1 MSLSP
6 TWHHPCPV
14 SPQNI
19 TSSGVS
25 RSRSQ
30 PPALSPNFL
39 SRKHLFNLFEDCVP
53 GATLVI
59 APAGFGKTTL
69 VAEWV
74 KENERP
80 TFWYTVDVADT
91 IQDFQAHVIAA
102 ITAHFPNFFA
112 NVDQLD
118 HFEPGEAIQLLA
130 AAVGQLKG
138 EYNFVIDAGRT
149 ENYDIAPYAQLIAD
163 SVPNNSHLV
172 IIRRSTPM
180 TSLARYAAS
189 GNLSVITSVDLQFSK
204 EEVELVAEIN
214 GVDLRDNGH
223 AKELAMCEGWPSA
236 VQLMCRNISKGNSHI
251 NFTTATAANVNPLGI
266 LAIESF
272 NTFSQATREKL
283 RKLAIIEEFDQ
294 EIASIILGKDYS
306 AELLNRIAIDG
317 LFVTTSTTLNRTYRF
332 NPIIYEAL
340 TQIPHEN
347 WDQMKVVQ
355 QKLAQLFSQRGN
367 FSKALYFAHE
377 SGDEEEFTNIFRS
390 RVRQMAAIGRGD
402 LLIKWAH
409 YAGDASAHGEVMKKV
424 IRIVGHL
431 VSSQFQSAEALT
443 SELEYIAG
451 LSLEG
456 KFLFRVSAMV
466 KANVFFA
473 RGDFERTTQ
482 FLNIALS
489 NLESDDALDSSDLI
503 ALLRLRARQAFLYDD
518 FATLA
523 ETYTQAKLLPSDSDH
538 QLNAYQLACIQ
549 SMVLYS
555 EGQYFQA
562 AEMSKIAISQASEAG
577 YVGINGPLDAMLV
590 LARAQLEASD
600 LDNCTQ
606 TLNELVNQGTRWE
619 IWPWFLMAEGTLT
632 RIQIS
637 QGAIS
642 TGSEAI
648 ARQRAFLLTL
658 HTPNQLS
665 WMIDMSEVFLRLATK
680 DWPRADELIK
690 RMPRIELARQIEA
703 NIKLIK
709 DPKKIPSLIEAL
721 PERTVREKINK
732 WLSEVSLNLDNENLA
747 LKSLNKALALGAENG
762 YHEYFI
768 RQSGMY
774 SLIVK
779 AAAAKPTIYMEELV
793 QAMTERIHTINTVS
807 GEIGEK
813 LTQRELEILK
823 HLTTGNP
830 ISTIAKTLHISQ
842 NTMKTHLRNT
852 YRKLEADNRH
862 SAVEKAKKLFLI

>member
-1 MSLSP
+1 MSPL
-6 TWHHPCPV
+6 
-14 SPQNI
+14 NI

-25 RSRSQ
+25 LARSQ
-30 PPALSPNFL
+30 PPALSANFL
-39 SRKHLFNLFEDCVP
+39 SRKHLFNLFESSVP
-53 GATLVI
+53 GATLVV

-69 VAEWV
+69 VTEWV
-74 KENERP
+74 KENDRA
-80 TFWYTVDVADT
+80 TFWYTVDANDT

-112 NVDQLD
+112 NVDQLE
-118 HFEPGEAIQLLA
+118 HFEPGESIQLLA
-130 AAVGQLKG
+130 AAVGQLDG
-138 EYNFVIDAGRT
+138 EYNFVIDGGRAD
-149 ENYDIAPYAQLIAD
+149 NYDIAPYAQLIAD
-163 SVPNNSHLV
+163 CVPDNCHLV
-172 IIRRSTPM
+172 IVRRNTPM
-180 TSLARYAAS
+180 TSLARYAAL
-189 GNLSVITSVDLQFSK
+189 GNLSVITSEELKFSK
-204 EEVELVAEIN
+204 EEVELVAAIN
-214 GVDLRDNGH
+214 GVDLSENGN
-223 AKELAMCEGWPSA
+223 AKELALCEGWPSA
-236 VQLMCRNISKGNSHI
+236 VQLMCRNISKGNSH
-251 NFTTATAANVNPLGI
+251 TTFSKAIAANVNPLGV
-266 LAIESF
+266 LAIESY

-283 RKLAIIEEFDQ
+283 RKLAIIEEFDL
-294 EIASIILGKDYS
+294 EIASVILGKDHS
-306 AELLNRIAIDG
+306 EELLNRIAIDG
-317 LFVTTSTTLNRTYRF
+317 LFVTASTTMNRTYRF

-347 WDQMKVVQ
+347 WDEMKAVQ
-355 QKLAQLFSQRGN
+355 QKLAELFTQRGDY
-367 FSKALYFAHE
+367 SKALHFAHE
-377 SGDEEEFTNIFRS
+377 SGNEEQFAQTFRS
-390 RVRQMAAIGRGD
+390 SVRQMAAIGRGD

-409 YAGDASAHGEVMKKV
+409 FAGDSSAQGEVMKKA
-424 IRIVGHL
+424 IRVVGHL
-431 VSSQFQSAEALT
+431 VSSEFQSAEALA

-451 LSLEG
+451 LSPDG
-456 KFLFRVSAMV
+456 KFLYRLSAMV
-466 KANVFFA
+466 KANIYFA

-482 FLNIALS
+482 SLDIAIS
-489 NLESDDALDSSDLI
+489 KLETDDALDSSDLL

-518 FATLA
+518 FAVLA
-523 ETYTQAKLLPSDSDH
+523 EAYSQAKSLPGGGEP
-538 QLNAYQLACIQ
+538 QLNSYQLACIQ

-562 AEMSKIAISQASEAG
+562 AEISQIAISQAKESG
-577 YVGINGPLDAMLV
+577 FVGINGPLDAMLV

-600 LDNCTQ
+600 LDNCLE
-606 TLNELVNQGTRWE
+606 TLNALMSEASGWE
-619 IWPWFLMAEGTLT
+619 IWPWYLMAEGTLT

-648 ARQRAFLLTL
+648 AKQRAFLSKL

-680 DWPRADELIK
+680 DWSRADELVK
-690 RMPRIELARQIEA
+690 RMPKIELVRQIEG
-703 NIKLIK
+703 NIQFAK
-709 DPKKIPSLIEAL
+709 DPKKLVSLIDAL

-732 WLSEVSLNLDNENLA
+732 WLSEVSINLDHENVA

-779 AAAAKPTIYMEELV
+779 AAAAKPTIYMEGLV
-793 QAMTERIHTINTVS
+793 QAMTERLHTINTDS
-807 GEIGEK
+807 GELEEK

-830 ISTIAKTLHISQ
+830 ISAIAKTLHISQ

-852 YRKLEADNRH
+852 YRKLEADGRH
-862 SAVEKAKKLFLI
+862 SAVEKAKKLLLI

>member
-1 MSLSP
+1 MSPL
-6 TWHHPCPV
+6 
-14 SPQNI
+14 NI

-25 RSRSQ
+25 LARSQ
-30 PPALSPNFL
+30 PPALSANFL
-39 SRKHLFNLFEDCVP
+39 SRKHLFNLFESSVP
-53 GATLVI
+53 GATLVV

-69 VAEWV
+69 VTEWV
-74 KENERP
+74 KENDRA
-80 TFWYTVDVADT
+80 TFWYTVDVTDT

-112 NVDQLD
+112 NVDQLE
-118 HFEPGEAIQLLA
+118 HFEPGESIQLLA
-130 AAVGQLKG
+130 AAVGQLDG
-138 EYNFVIDAGRT
+138 EYNFVIDGGRAD
-149 ENYDIAPYAQLIAD
+149 NYDIAPYAQLIAD
-163 SVPNNSHLV
+163 CVPDNCHLV
-172 IIRRSTPM
+172 IVRRNTPM
-180 TSLARYAAS
+180 TSLARYAAL
-189 GNLSVITSVDLQFSK
+189 GNLSVITSEELKFSK
-204 EEVELVAEIN
+204 EEVELVAAIN
-214 GVDLRDNGH
+214 GVDLSENGN
-223 AKELAMCEGWPSA
+223 AKELALCEGWPSA
-236 VQLMCRNISKGNSHI
+236 VQLMCRNISKGNSH
-251 NFTTATAANVNPLGI
+251 TTFSKAIAANVNPLGV
-266 LAIESF
+266 LAIESY

-283 RKLAIIEEFDQ
+283 RKLAIIEEFDL
-294 EIASIILGKDYS
+294 EIASVILGKDHS
-306 AELLNRIAIDG
+306 EELLNRIAIDG
-317 LFVTTSTTLNRTYRF
+317 LFVTASTTMNRTYRF

-347 WDQMKVVQ
+347 WDEMKAVQ
-355 QKLAQLFSQRGN
+355 QKLAELFTQRGDY
-367 FSKALYFAHE
+367 SKALHFAHA
-377 SGDEEEFTNIFRS
+377 SGNEEQFVQTFRS
-390 RVRQMAAIGRGD
+390 SVRQMAAIGRGD

-409 YAGDASAHGEVMKKV
+409 FAGDSSAKGEVMKKA
-424 IRIVGHL
+424 IRVVGHL
-431 VSSQFQSAEALT
+431 VSSEFQSAEALA

-451 LSLEG
+451 LSPDG
-456 KFLFRVSAMV
+456 KFLHRLSAMV
-466 KANVFFA
+466 KANIYFA

-482 FLNIALS
+482 SLDVAIS
-489 NLESDDALDSSDLI
+489 KLETDDALDSSDLL

-518 FATLA
+518 FGVLA
-523 ETYTQAKLLPSDSDH
+523 EAYSQAKSLPGGGEP
-538 QLNAYQLACIQ
+538 QLNSYQLACIQ

-562 AEMSKIAISQASEAG
+562 AEISQIAISQAKESG
-577 YVGINGPLDAMLV
+577 FVGINGPLDAMLV

-600 LDNCTQ
+600 LDNCLE
-606 TLNELVNQGTRWE
+606 TLNALMSEASGWE
-619 IWPWFLMAEGTLT
+619 IWPWYLMAEGTLT

-648 ARQRAFLLTL
+648 AKQRAFLSKL

-680 DWPRADELIK
+680 DWPRADELVK

-703 NIKLIK
+703 NVQLTK
-709 DPKKIPSLIEAL
+709 DPKKVASMIEAM

-732 WLSEVSLNLDNENLA
+732 WLSEVSINLDHENVA

-779 AAAAKPTIYMEELV
+779 AAAAKPTIYMEGLV
-793 QAMTERIHTINTVS
+793 QAMTERLHTINTDS
-807 GEIGEK
+807 GELEEK

-830 ISTIAKTLHISQ
+830 ISAIAKTLHISQ

-852 YRKLEADNRH
+852 YRKLEADGRH
-862 SAVEKAKKLFLI
+862 SAVEKAKKLLLI

>member
-1 MSLSP
+1 MNA
-6 TWHHPCPV
+6 
-14 SPQNI
+14 QNI

-25 RSRSQ
+25 LARSQ
-30 PPALSPNFL
+30 PPALSANFL
-39 SRKHLFNLFEDCVP
+39 SRKHLFNLFESSVP
-53 GATLVI
+53 GATLVV

-69 VAEWV
+69 VTEWV
-74 KENERP
+74 KENDRA
-80 TFWYTVDVADT
+80 TFWYTVDVTDT

-112 NVDQLD
+112 NVDQLE

-130 AAVGQLKG
+130 AAVGQLDG
-138 EYNFVIDAGRT
+138 EYNFVIDGGRA
-149 ENYDIAPYAQLIAD
+149 ENYDIAPFAQLIAD
-163 SVPNNSHLV
+163 CVPDNCHLV
-172 IIRRSTPM
+172 IVRRNTPM
-180 TSLARYAAS
+180 TSLARYAAL
-189 GNLSVITSVDLQFSK
+189 GNLSVITSEELKFSK
-204 EEVELVAEIN
+204 EEVELVAAIN
-214 GVDLRDNGH
+214 GVDLQENGN
-223 AKELAMCEGWPSA
+223 AKELALCEGWPSA
-236 VQLMCRNISKGNSHI
+236 VQLMCRNISKGNSH
-251 NFTTATAANVNPLGI
+251 TTFSKAIAANVNPLGV
-266 LAIESF
+266 LAIESY

-283 RKLAIIEEFDQ
+283 RKLAIIEEFDL
-294 EIASIILGKDYS
+294 EIASVILGKDHS
-306 AELLNRIAIDG
+306 EELLNRIAIDG
-317 LFVTTSTTLNRTYRF
+317 LFVTASTTMNRTYRF

-347 WDQMKVVQ
+347 WDEMKAVQ
-355 QKLAQLFSQRGN
+355 QKLAELFTQRGDY
-367 FSKALYFAHE
+367 SKALHFAHE
-377 SGDEEEFTNIFRS
+377 SGNEEQFVQTFRS
-390 RVRQMAAIGRGD
+390 SVRQMAAIGRGD

-409 YAGDASAHGEVMKKV
+409 FAGDSSAQGEVMKKA
-424 IRIVGHL
+424 IRVVGHL
-431 VSSQFQSAEALT
+431 VSSEFQSAEALA

-451 LSLEG
+451 LSPDG
-456 KFLFRVSAMV
+456 KFLHRLSAMV
-466 KANVFFA
+466 KANIYFA

-482 FLNIALS
+482 CLDVAIS
-489 NLESDDALDSSDLI
+489 KLETDDALDSSDLL

-518 FATLA
+518 FGLLA
-523 ETYTQAKLLPSDSDH
+523 EAYSQAKSLPGGGEP
-538 QLNAYQLACIQ
+538 QLNSYQLACIQ

-562 AEMSKIAISQASEAG
+562 AEISQIAISQAKESG
-577 YVGINGPLDAMLV
+577 FVGINGPLDAMLV

-600 LDNCTQ
+600 LDNCLD
-606 TLNELVNQGTRWE
+606 TLNSLMSEASGWE
-619 IWPWFLMAEGTLT
+619 IWPWYLMAEGTLT

-648 ARQRAFLLTL
+648 AKQRAFLSKL

-665 WMIDMSEVFLRLATK
+665 WMIDMSEVFLRLTTK
-680 DWPRADELIK
+680 DWSRADELVK
-690 RMPRIELARQIEA
+690 RMPKIELVRQIEG
-703 NIKLIK
+703 NIQFSK
-709 DPKKIPSLIEAL
+709 DPKKLVSLIDAL

-732 WLSEVSLNLDNENLA
+732 WLSEVSINLDHENVA

-779 AAAAKPTIYMEELV
+779 AAAAKPTIYMEGLV
-793 QAMTERIHTINTVS
+793 QAMTERLHTINTDS
-807 GEIGEK
+807 GELEEK

-830 ISTIAKTLHISQ
+830 ISAIAKTLHISQ

-852 YRKLEADNRH
+852 YRKLEADGRH
-862 SAVEKAKKLFLI
+862 SAVEKAKKLLLI

>member
-1 MSLSP
+1 MGA
-6 TWHHPCPV
+6 
-14 SPQNI
+14 QNI

-25 RSRSQ
+25 LARSQ
-30 PPALSPNFL
+30 PPALSANFL
-39 SRKHLFNLFEDCVP
+39 SRKHLFNLFESSVP
-53 GATLVI
+53 GATLVV

-74 KENERP
+74 KESDRA
-80 TFWYTVDVADT
+80 TFWYTVDVTDT

-112 NVDQLD
+112 NVDQLE
-118 HFEPGEAIQLLA
+118 HFEPGESIQLLA
-130 AAVGQLKG
+130 AAVGQLDG
-138 EYNFVIDAGRT
+138 EYNFVIDAGRA
-149 ENYDIAPYAQLIAD
+149 ENHDIAPYAQLIAD
-163 SVPNNSHLV
+163 CVPNNCHLV

-180 TSLARYAAS
+180 TSLARYAAL
-189 GNLSVITSVDLQFSK
+189 GNLSLITSEELKFSK
-204 EEVELVAEIN
+204 EEVELVAAIN
-214 GVDLRDNGH
+214 GVDLKENGN

-236 VQLMCRNISKGNSHI
+236 VQLMCRNISKGNSH
-251 NFTTATAANVNPLGI
+251 TTFSKAIAANVNPLGV
-266 LAIESF
+266 LAIESY

-283 RKLAIIEEFDQ
+283 RKLAIIEEFDL
-294 EIASIILGKDYS
+294 EIASAILGKDHS
-306 AELLNRIAIDG
+306 EELLNRIAIDG
-317 LFVTTSTTLNRTYRF
+317 LFVTASSTMNRTYRF

-340 TQIPHEN
+340 TQIPHDN
-347 WDQMKVVQ
+347 WNEMKTVQ
-355 QKLAQLFSQRGN
+355 QKLAELFTQRGDHT
-367 FSKALYFAHE
+367 KALHFAYE
-377 SGDEEEFTNIFRS
+377 SGDEEQFANTFRS
-390 RVRQMAAIGRGD
+390 SVRQMAAIGRGD

-409 YAGDASAHGEVMKKV
+409 FAGDDSAHGEVMKKA
-424 IRIVGHL
+424 IRVVGHL
-431 VSSQFQSAEALT
+431 VSSEFQNAEALA

-451 LSLEG
+451 LSPDG
-456 KFLFRVSAMV
+456 KFLNRLSAMV
-466 KANVFFA
+466 KANIYFA
-473 RGDFERTTQ
+473 RGDFDRTTQ
-482 FLNIALS
+482 SLDIAIS
-489 NLESDDALDSSDLI
+489 KLETDDALDSSDLL

-518 FATLA
+518 FTVLA
-523 ETYTQAKLLPSDSDH
+523 DAYAQAKLLPGDGES
-538 QLNAYQLACIQ
+538 QLNSYQLACMQ

-562 AEMSKIAISQASEAG
+562 AEISQIAISQAKESG

-600 LDNCTQ
+600 LDNCIQ
-606 TLNELVNQGTRWE
+606 TLNALMTEASSWE
-619 IWPWFLMAEGTLT
+619 IWPWYLMAEGTLT

-648 ARQRAFLLTL
+648 AKQRAFLLTL

-665 WMIDMSEVFLRLATK
+665 WMIDMSEVFLRLATR
-680 DWPRADELIK
+680 DWSRADELVN
-690 RMPRIELARQIEA
+690 RMPKIELVRQIEG
-703 NIKLIK
+703 NIQFSK
-709 DPKKIPSLIEAL
+709 DPKKLVSLIDAL

-732 WLSEVSLNLDNENLA
+732 WLSEVSINLDHENVA

-768 RQSGMY
+768 RQSAMY

-779 AAAAKPTIYMEELV
+779 AAAAKPTIYMEGLV
-793 QAMTERIHTINTVS
+793 QAMTERLHTINTDS
-807 GEIGEK
+807 GELEEK

-830 ISTIAKTLHISQ
+830 ISAIAITLHISQ

-852 YRKLEADNRH
+852 YRKLEADGRH
-862 SAVEKAKKLFLI
+862 SAVEKAKKLLLI

>member
-1 MSLSP
+1 MSPL
-6 TWHHPCPV
+6 
-14 SPQNI
+14 NI

-25 RSRSQ
+25 LARSQ
-30 PPALSPNFL
+30 PPALSANFL
-39 SRKHLFNLFEDCVP
+39 SRKHLFNLFESSVP
-53 GATLVI
+53 GATLVV

-69 VAEWV
+69 VTEWV
-74 KENERP
+74 KENDRA
-80 TFWYTVDVADT
+80 TFWYTVDVTDT

-112 NVDQLD
+112 NVDQLE
-118 HFEPGEAIQLLA
+118 HFEPGESIQLLA
-130 AAVGQLKG
+130 AAVGQLDG
-138 EYNFVIDAGRT
+138 EYNFVIDGGRA

-163 SVPNNSHLV
+163 CVPDNCHLV
-172 IIRRSTPM
+172 IVRRNTPM
-180 TSLARYAAS
+180 TSLARYAAL
-189 GNLSVITSVDLQFSK
+189 GNLSVITSEELKFSK
-204 EEVELVAEIN
+204 EEVELVAAIN
-214 GVDLRDNGH
+214 GVDLSENGN
-223 AKELAMCEGWPSA
+223 AKELALCEGWPSA
-236 VQLMCRNISKGNSHI
+236 VQLMCRNISKGNSH
-251 NFTTATAANVNPLGI
+251 TTFSKAIAANVNPLGV
-266 LAIESF
+266 LAIESY

-283 RKLAIIEEFDQ
+283 RKLAIIEEFDL
-294 EIASIILGKDYS
+294 EIASVILGKDHS
-306 AELLNRIAIDG
+306 EELLNRIAIDG
-317 LFVTTSTTLNRTYRF
+317 LFVTASTTMNRTYRF

-347 WDQMKVVQ
+347 WDEMKVVQ
-355 QKLAQLFSQRGN
+355 QKLAELFTQRGDYT
-367 FSKALYFAHE
+367 KALHFAHE
-377 SGDEEEFTNIFRS
+377 SGNEEQFAQTFRS
-390 RVRQMAAIGRGD
+390 SVRQMAAIGRGD

-409 YAGDASAHGEVMKKV
+409 FAGDSSAQGEVMKKA
-424 IRIVGHL
+424 IRVVGHL
-431 VSSQFQSAEALT
+431 VSSEFQSAEALA

-451 LSLEG
+451 LSPDG
-456 KFLFRVSAMV
+456 KFLYRLSAMV
-466 KANVFFA
+466 KANIYFA

-482 FLNIALS
+482 SLDVAIS
-489 NLESDDALDSSDLI
+489 KLETDDALDSSDLL

-518 FATLA
+518 FGVLA
-523 ETYTQAKLLPSDSDH
+523 EAYSQAKSLPGGGEP
-538 QLNAYQLACIQ
+538 QLNSYQLACIQ

-562 AEMSKIAISQASEAG
+562 AEISQIAISQAKESG
-577 YVGINGPLDAMLV
+577 FVGINGPLDAMLV

-600 LDNCTQ
+600 LDNCLE
-606 TLNELVNQGTRWE
+606 TLNALMSEASGWE
-619 IWPWFLMAEGTLT
+619 IWPWYLMAEGTLT

-648 ARQRAFLLTL
+648 AKQRAFLSKL

-680 DWPRADELIK
+680 DWPRADELVK

-703 NIKLIK
+703 NVQLTK
-709 DPKKIPSLIEAL
+709 DPKKVASMIEAM

-732 WLSEVSLNLDNENLA
+732 WLSEVSINLDHENVA

-779 AAAAKPTIYMEELV
+779 AAAAKPTIYMEGLV
-793 QAMTERIHTINTVS
+793 QAMTERLHTINTDS
-807 GEIGEK
+807 GELEEK

-830 ISTIAKTLHISQ
+830 ISAIAKTLHISQ

-852 YRKLEADNRH
+852 YRKLEADGRH
-862 SAVEKAKKLFLI
+862 SAVEKAKKLLLI

>member
-1 MSLSP
+1 M
-6 TWHHPCPV
+6 

-25 RSRSQ
+25 LARSQ
-30 PPALSPNFL
+30 PPALSANFL
-39 SRKHLFNLFEDCVP
+39 SRKHLFNLFESSVP
-53 GATLVI
+53 GATLVV

-69 VAEWV
+69 VTEWV
-74 KENERP
+74 KENDRA
-80 TFWYTVDVADT
+80 TFWYTVDVTDT

-112 NVDQLD
+112 NVDQLE
-118 HFEPGEAIQLLA
+118 HFEPGESIQLLA
-130 AAVGQLKG
+130 AAVGQLDG
-138 EYNFVIDAGRT
+138 EYNFVIDGGRAD
-149 ENYDIAPYAQLIAD
+149 NYDIAPYAQLIAD
-163 SVPNNSHLV
+163 CVPDNCHLV
-172 IIRRSTPM
+172 IVRRNTPM
-180 TSLARYAAS
+180 TSLARYAAL
-189 GNLSVITSVDLQFSK
+189 GNLSVITSEELKFSK
-204 EEVELVAEIN
+204 EEVELVAAIN
-214 GVDLRDNGH
+214 GVDLSENGN
-223 AKELAMCEGWPSA
+223 AKELALCEGWPSA
-236 VQLMCRNISKGNSHI
+236 VQLMCRNISKGNSH
-251 NFTTATAANVNPLGI
+251 TTFSKAISANVNPLGV
-266 LAIESF
+266 LAIESY

-283 RKLAIIEEFDQ
+283 RKLAIIEEFDL
-294 EIASIILGKDYS
+294 EIASVILGKDHS
-306 AELLNRIAIDG
+306 EELLNRIAIDG
-317 LFVTTSTTLNRTYRF
+317 LFVTASTTMNRTYRF

-347 WDQMKVVQ
+347 WDEMKAVQ
-355 QKLAQLFSQRGN
+355 QKLAELFTQRGDY
-367 FSKALYFAHE
+367 SKALHFAHA
-377 SGDEEEFTNIFRS
+377 SGNEEQFVQTFRS
-390 RVRQMAAIGRGD
+390 SVRQMAAIGRGD

-409 YAGDASAHGEVMKKV
+409 FAGDSSAQGEVMKKA
-424 IRIVGHL
+424 IRVVGHL
-431 VSSQFQSAEALT
+431 VSSEFQSAEALA

-451 LSLEG
+451 LSPDG
-456 KFLFRVSAMV
+456 KFLYRLSAMV
-466 KANVFFA
+466 KANIYFA

-482 FLNIALS
+482 SLDIAIS
-489 NLESDDALDSSDLI
+489 KLETDDALDSSDLL

-518 FATLA
+518 FAVLA
-523 ETYTQAKLLPSDSDH
+523 EAYSQAKSLPGGGEP
-538 QLNAYQLACIQ
+538 QLNSYQLACIQ

-562 AEMSKIAISQASEAG
+562 AEISQIAISQAKESG
-577 YVGINGPLDAMLV
+577 FVGINGPLDAMLV

-600 LDNCTQ
+600 LDNCLE
-606 TLNELVNQGTRWE
+606 TLNALMSEASGWE
-619 IWPWFLMAEGTLT
+619 IWPWYLMAEGTLT

-648 ARQRAFLLTL
+648 AKQRAFLSKL

-680 DWPRADELIK
+680 DWPRADELVK
-690 RMPRIELARQIEA
+690 RMPKIELVRQIEG
-703 NIKLIK
+703 NIQFAK
-709 DPKKIPSLIEAL
+709 DPKKLVSLIDAL

-732 WLSEVSLNLDNENLA
+732 WLSEVSINLDHENVA

-779 AAAAKPTIYMEELV
+779 AAAAKPTIYMEGLV
-793 QAMTERIHTINTVS
+793 QAMTERLHTINTDS
-807 GEIGEK
+807 GELEEK

-830 ISTIAKTLHISQ
+830 ISAIAKTLHISQ

-852 YRKLEADNRH
+852 YRKLEADGRH
-862 SAVEKAKKLFLI
+862 SAVEKAKKLLLI

>member
-1 MSLSP
+1 MGA
-6 TWHHPCPV
+6 
-14 SPQNI
+14 QNI

-25 RSRSQ
+25 LARSQ
-30 PPALSPNFL
+30 PPALSANFL
-39 SRKHLFNLFEDCVP
+39 SRKHLFNLFESSVP
-53 GATLVI
+53 GATLVV

-74 KENERP
+74 KESDRA
-80 TFWYTVDVADT
+80 TFWYTVDVTDT

-112 NVDQLD
+112 NVDQLE
-118 HFEPGEAIQLLA
+118 HFEPGESIQLLA
-130 AAVGQLKG
+130 AAVGQLDG
-138 EYNFVIDAGRT
+138 EYNFVIDAGRA
-149 ENYDIAPYAQLIAD
+149 ENHDIAPYAQLIAD
-163 SVPNNSHLV
+163 CVPNNCHLV

-180 TSLARYAAS
+180 TSLARYAAL
-189 GNLSVITSVDLQFSK
+189 GNLSLITSEELKFSK
-204 EEVELVAEIN
+204 EEVELVAAIN
-214 GVDLRDNGH
+214 GVDLKENGN

-236 VQLMCRNISKGNSHI
+236 VQLMCRNISKGNSH
-251 NFTTATAANVNPLGI
+251 TTFSKAIAANVNPLGV
-266 LAIESF
+266 LAIESY

-283 RKLAIIEEFDQ
+283 RKLAIIEEFDL
-294 EIASIILGKDYS
+294 EIASAILGKDHS
-306 AELLNRIAIDG
+306 EELLNRIAIDG
-317 LFVTTSTTLNRTYRF
+317 LFVTASSTMNRTYRF

-340 TQIPHEN
+340 TQIPHDN
-347 WDQMKVVQ
+347 WNEMKTVQ
-355 QKLAQLFSQRGN
+355 QKLAELFTQRGDHT
-367 FSKALYFAHE
+367 KALHFAYE
-377 SGDEEEFTNIFRS
+377 SGDEERFANTFRS
-390 RVRQMAAIGRGD
+390 SVRQMAAIGRGD

-409 YAGDASAHGEVMKKV
+409 FAGDDSAHGEVMKKA
-424 IRIVGHL
+424 IRVVGHL
-431 VSSQFQSAEALT
+431 VSSEFQNAEALA

-451 LSLEG
+451 LSPDG
-456 KFLFRVSAMV
+456 KFLNRLSAMV
-466 KANVFFA
+466 KANIYFA
-473 RGDFERTTQ
+473 RGDFDRTTQ
-482 FLNIALS
+482 SLDIAIS
-489 NLESDDALDSSDLI
+489 KLETDDALDSSDLL

-518 FATLA
+518 FTVLA
-523 ETYTQAKLLPSDSDH
+523 DAYAQAKLLPGDGES
-538 QLNAYQLACIQ
+538 QLNSYQLACMQ

-562 AEMSKIAISQASEAG
+562 AEISQIAISQAKESG

-600 LDNCTQ
+600 LDNCIQ
-606 TLNELVNQGTRWE
+606 TLNALMTEASSWE
-619 IWPWFLMAEGTLT
+619 IWPWYLMAEGTLT

-648 ARQRAFLLTL
+648 AKQRAFLLTL

-665 WMIDMSEVFLRLATK
+665 WMIDMSEVFLRLATR
-680 DWPRADELIK
+680 DWSRADELVN
-690 RMPRIELARQIEA
+690 RMPKIELVRQIEG
-703 NIKLIK
+703 NIQFSK
-709 DPKKIPSLIEAL
+709 DPKKLVSLIDAL

-732 WLSEVSLNLDNENLA
+732 WLSEVSINLDHENVA

-768 RQSGMY
+768 RQSAMY

-779 AAAAKPTIYMEELV
+779 AAAAKPTIYMEGLV
-793 QAMTERIHTINTVS
+793 QAMTERLHTINTDS
-807 GEIGEK
+807 GELEEK

-830 ISTIAKTLHISQ
+830 ISAIAKTLHISQ

-852 YRKLEADNRH
+852 YRKLEADGRH
-862 SAVEKAKKLFLI
+862 SAVEKAKKLLLI